1 MSLIALIPAR
11 SGSKRVPHKNIKE
24 LAEHPLIAYT
34 IQAAKDADIFDRI
47 ICSTDSEE
55 IAEIAGDYGAEVP
68 FLRPEQFAKDDSPEY
83 DFIKYTLNALDEKY
97 RYFTD
102 LRPTNPFRIGETI
115 KRAWQEFQD
124 KQPCD
129 SLRAI
134 EIAKQ
139 TPYKMWNL
147 TTFLNQEIKPLTD
160 SFQYIFTKRM
170 SDAYNLPKQSLPTIY
185 IQNAC
190 IEIAHTN
197 VIDYFQNVS
206 GKRIFGFLTEGYEGF
221 DINTPEDWI
230 LAEALIE
237 RGLAKLPEIR

>member
-11 SGSKRVPHKNIKE
+11 SGSKRIPGKNIKE
-24 LAEHPLIAYT
+24 LAGHPLIAYT
-34 IQAAKDADIFDRI
+34 IQAAKDAGIFNRI
-47 ICSTDSEE
+47 IVSTDSKE
-55 IAEIAGDYGAEVP
+55 IMMIAKAYGAEVP

-83 DFIKYTLNALDEKY
+83 DFIKYTLNSLAEYY
-97 RYFTD
+97 RYFAD
-102 LRPTNPFRIGETI
+102 LRPTNPFRTGETI

-124 KQPCD
+124 RQPCD

-139 TPYKMWNL
+139 TPYKMWQFSRIIKN
-147 TTFLNQEIKPLTD
+147 EIYPFNNEK
-160 SFQYIFTKRM
+160 SN
-170 SDAYNLPKQSLPTIY
+170 AYNMQTESLPKLY
-185 IQNAC
+185 VQNAC

-197 VIDYFQNVS
+197 LINRFQNVS
-206 GKRIFGFLTEGYEGF
+206 GERIIGFLTEGYEGF

-237 RGLAKLPEIR
+237 RGLAKLPEVK